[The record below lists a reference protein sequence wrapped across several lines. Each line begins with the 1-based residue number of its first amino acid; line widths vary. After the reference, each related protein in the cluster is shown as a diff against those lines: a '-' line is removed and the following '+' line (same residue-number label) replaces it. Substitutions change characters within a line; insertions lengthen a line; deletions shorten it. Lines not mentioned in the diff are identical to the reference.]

1 MSTAELVA
9 NRVAHQRRF
18 NDLQEIVG
26 RLIADAWLAYADLGN
41 TGADMFTAAAATIV
55 DGTRAQT
62 ASAAQAYMAQ
72 NDAILEMPPTLRL
85 VTPTIRG
92 DVPTAEVY
100 RRSIIQARTMV
111 SRGASF
117 ADAMAGGQARA
128 VATAKTDVSLMN
140 RATMSAGAARRPWV
154 VGYRRTLTGKSCAFC
169 AVASTQRY
177 RSAELLPLHPSCDC
191 GIAEIFGTADP
202 GRVVNREL
210 LDGLK
215 AEGIVDDISARR
227 RLPDARAA
235 VDAQRERIERLKAD
249 IRAERDQERET
260 RLEKRLDK
268 AQRDLVT
275 KQERVA
281 QLERTNVRTGSA
293 NFSVDA
299 DGTILG
305 TDGKPVRAKVQTH
318 PELGPTLLAA

>member
-9 NRVAHQRRF
+9 NRLAHQRRF
-18 NDLQEIVG
+18 NDLQDIVA
-26 RLIADAWLAYADLGN
+26 RLITDAWVAYADLGDA
-41 TGADMFTAAAATIV
+41 GARAFTTAATTIV
-55 DGTRAQT
+55 DGTRAST
-62 ASAAQAYMAQ
+62 ASAAQAFMAQ
-72 NDAILEMPPTLRL
+72 NDAILEMPPVLRL

-92 DVPTAEVY
+92 GVPTADVY

-128 VATAKTDVSLMN
+128 VATARTDVSLMN

-210 LDGLK
+210 LNDLK
-215 AEGIVDDISARR
+215 AEGIVDDITARR
-227 RLPDARAA
+227 ALPDARAA
-235 VDAQRERIERLKAD
+235 VESQRERIESLKAQ
-249 IRAERDQERET
+249 IRAEQDQERET
-260 RLEKRLDK
+260 RLERRLDK

-275 KQERVA
+275 KQERVG
-281 QLERTNVRTGSA
+281 QLERTNVRTGTVNYAVEA
-293 NFSVDA
+293 NGTIVDA
-299 DGTILG
+299 A
-305 TDGKPVRAKVQTH
+305 GKPVRIKVQAH
-318 PELGPTLLAA
+318 PELGTTLAAA